1 MSLPSRVPVAAPT
14 ALRDLLGGPART
26 AVVRGVFST
35 AVYLD
40 TGDEVVALVTTDA
53 LRLPCALVLAAPSSS
68 RPFAAIR
75 PDDVA
80 AVGEGAVA
88 FGNRHFLVRRWWRPA
103 RLRPLLPGPRLAAR
117 ADALEA
123 LLPPLPAELPADRRS
138 WRPGTLVGLGP
149 GLTPAGDDVLAA
161 MLLTWSAVPG
171 GATAVAALMAE
182 KVLTLTRTTALSATL
197 LRHAAAGRG
206 IPEVTRLV
214 DALAGSSD
222 LAAPTAQLL
231 AVGHSSGTALAHG
244 VLAATRQALARA
256 DRPGTLVA

>member
-1 MSLPSRVPVAAPT
+1 
-14 ALRDLLGGPART
+14 
-26 AVVRGVFST
+26 VFTT

-40 TGDEVVALVTTDA
+40 TDDEVVALVTADA
-53 LRLPCALVLAAPSSS
+53 LRLPCALVLAAPGIS
-68 RPFAAIR
+68 RPFATIR
-75 PDDVA
+75 PGDVA
-80 AVGEGAVA
+80 TVGERAVEL
-88 FGNRHFLVRRWWRPA
+88 GDRQFLVRRWWRPA
-103 RLRPLLPGPRLAAR
+103 HLRPLQPGPELAAR
-117 ADALEA
+117 ADVLEA

-161 MLLTWSAVPG
+161 MLLALSAVPG
-171 GATAVAALMAE
+171 AATAVAALVAE
-182 KVLTLTRTTALSATL
+182 AEPLLRRTTALSATL

-214 DALAGSSD
+214 DALAGSGD
-222 LAAPTAQLL
+222 LAAPTARLL